1 LLFDGVYTRASP
13 TARPV
18 FHRLPPPTDAD
29 IAVLLARVQRRVRRL
44 LIRRGRWADA
54 EAGSDPFA
62 AQEPLFASAL
72 AASLQG
78 RIALGPRAGQPVRRL
93 RSAADA
99 ITTGRR
105 AARLEGFSLHADVA
119 VPARRRDQLEKLCRY
134 IVRPPLALDRLTESS
149 GGQLLYQFRRPWSD
163 GSTALLLEPLELL
176 ERLAALVPPPRRPL
190 LAYHGLLAP
199 RSRWRAAIVPKAA
212 ADAARADAEAGVS
225 RRWPWARLLQ
235 RVFGFEVLGC
245 DRCGGR
251 RRILGAVT
259 EPHAVR
265 RLLAALGLAA
275 EPPPAPVLP
284 AA

>member
-1 LLFDGVYTRASP
+1 MATTDDITLITQLVVRERESRGMGFWNRMRDCFYPDSVVNISWFQGSGPDFVTASQGM
-13 TARPV
+13 ASRGMLAK
-18 FHRLPPPTDAD
+18 HRL
-29 IAVLLARVQRRVRRL
+29 
-44 LIRRGRWADA
+44 
-54 EAGSDPFA
+54 
-62 AQEPLFASAL
+62 
-72 AASLQG
+72 
-78 RIALGPRAGQPVRRL
+78 GPV
-93 RSAADA
+93 
-99 ITTGRR
+99 
-105 AARLEGFSLHADVA
+105 
-119 VPARRRDQLEKLCRY
+119 
-134 IVRPPLALDRLTESS
+134 
-149 GGQLLYQFRRPWSD
+149 LLYQFRRPWSD